1 MAIFDQPI
9 ANIILNGEKLK
20 PFHLKSGMRKAFLL
34 SSFLFSTVLDFLAR
48 PNKARKRKISD
59 TNRKKGV
66 KLFVFADDMFLY
78 LKRL

>member
-1 MAIFDQPI
+1 
-9 ANIILNGEKLK
+9 
-20 PFHLKSGMRKAFLL
+20 
-34 SSFLFSTVLDFLAR
+34 VLDFLAR